1 MCYGAIILRRKS
13 LKLLLT
19 QLECKHVPVQTL
31 PCGNWPR
38 SPLNIYACVKLSKI
52 WIYLYNPLRF
62 FLTLQVQCAVIIT
75 SAVVLY
81 LLTFYQLWL
90 RKSRVGNLHQG
101 PQEARI
107 AKLNKETK
115 RFAVMMMLVLTPFTV
130 TWVSLNIFMYAV
142 SPAQII
148 GNSSIFISYTVF
160 THLLGVNSF
169 INPVVYAWINLRYR
183 KGYIKI
189 LTFGKYESVSSTSS
203 GVVPAPAPAQN
214 VAQF

>member
-1 MCYGAIILRRKS
+1 M
-13 LKLLLT
+13 
-19 QLECKHVPVQTL
+19 
-31 PCGNWPR
+31 
-38 SPLNIYACVKLSKI
+38 
-52 WIYLYNPLRF
+52 RF